1 MPKFRKA
8 ETGMTLAEHLKE
20 IRHRF
25 FVCAIVI
32 FLVGVAAWIFYPH
45 ILSFLAGPYCNA
57 SPKHCTFLVTNPLD
71 GLTLRFKIS
80 IYGGLFFSSPVI
92 FWQAWRFITP
102 GMKASE
108 RKYAVPFVSASIVFF
123 AAGVVTAYF
132 IFGQAIQWL
141 QSIGGK
147 ELVSHYNP
155 NQYLGLFL
163 LTMLI
168 FGITFLFPVVLVAL
182 ELAGL
187 VTPKQ
192 LLHAWRYAIIIITIA
207 AAVFTPSGD
216 PVSMLVLA
224 APLIAFYFMAIG
236 VGKLFK
242 K

>member
-1 MPKFRKA
+1 
-8 ETGMTLAEHLKE
+8 
-20 IRHRF
+20 
-25 FVCAIVI
+25 
-32 FLVGVAAWIFYPH
+32 
-45 ILSFLAGPYCNA
+45 
-57 SPKHCTFLVTNPLD
+57 VTNPLD

-80 IYGGLFFSSPVI
+80 VYGGLFFSSPVI

-108 RKYAVPFVSASIVFF
+108 RKYAVPFVSAAIVFF

-132 IFGQAIQWL
+132 IFGQAIKWL